1 MDGCLQTVDEAVLK
15 LMKPQQ
21 TPAMLNEIVKLF
33 IVKLPPASGREI
45 CFIKLAPASVR
56 KPGQG
61 FTLSQKLANQEL

>member
-15 LMKPQQ
+15 LMKPQS
-21 TPAMLNEIVKLF
+21 TPTTLNE

-45 CFIKLAPASVR
+45 CFIKLAASVR

-61 FTLSQKLANQEL
+61 FTLSQNLANQEL